1 MGLQLKIKVNM
12 NQDKKK
18 ANNSG
23 KYLVI
28 GLILCAFGVMALQYV
43 VIKKVKE
50 NPNKVLEFK

>member
-1 MGLQLKIKVNM
+1 M

-18 ANNSG
+18 VNNTG
-23 KYLVI
+23 KFLVI
-28 GLILCAFGVMALQYV
+28 GLILFAFGVMALQYV